1 MNKKI
6 IHELE
11 ILEDLGYNV
20 EKVMDTF
27 IIIRKNGK
35 EWSFE
40 VRNDMMYRYKMIR

>member
-6 IHELE
+6 IRGLE

-35 EWSFE
+35 EWAFE
-40 VRNDMMYRYKMIR
+40 VRNGMMYKAKMDG